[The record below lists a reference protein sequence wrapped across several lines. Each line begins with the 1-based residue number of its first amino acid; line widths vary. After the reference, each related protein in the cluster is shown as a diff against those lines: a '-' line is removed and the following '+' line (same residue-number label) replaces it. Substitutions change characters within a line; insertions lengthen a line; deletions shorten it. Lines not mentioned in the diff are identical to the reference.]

1 MKNNKEEIIK
11 RIKSIPIFDTLGM
24 EIIELGDG
32 FCETKVPRKMIFDG
46 IFNSFHG
53 GILIAIAD
61 CAACWAILTKSG
73 INAKMATT
81 DMNIRFL
88 APCLT
93 DVTAKAKIIK
103 FGKTMCPVMVE
114 LFDNSNKLI
123 AISQV
128 NFILLNEK

>member
-1 MKNNKEEIIK
+1 
-11 RIKSIPIFDTLGM
+11 
-24 EIIELGDG
+24 
-32 FCETKVPRKMIFDG
+32 
-46 IFNSFHG
+46 
-53 GILIAIAD
+53 
-61 CAACWAILTKSG
+61 
-73 INAKMATT
+73 MATT